1 MEERYLSGYCRQ
13 LDSARVVEVVLE
25 DGEVTEID
33 CCYFTCP
40 YKGNCPIAAK
50 IEEQE

>member
-33 CCYFTCP
+33 CCYFTCAH
-40 YKGNCPIAAK
+40 KGNCPIAAK